1 MNVPGVCDIQILLAT
16 IYKTIVSFYSP
27 EANPALI
34 PTTMAST
41 YHKIPIQTLLL
52 QLVYQHIVLT
62 AIQFTI
68 FVCFCHIYTIT
79 IINRKIIKTIYV
91 EMCYTKGNILSG

>member
-16 IYKTIVSFYSP
+16 IYETIVSFYSP

-41 YHKIPIQTLLL
+41 YHKIPIQTLTKAPIPAAFEFLG
-52 QLVYQHIVLT
+52 LVSLYTKNKTSPTTGIQHPKIPHLIST
-62 AIQFTI
+62 IFTI
-68 FVCFCHIYTIT
+68 HF
-79 IINRKIIKTIYV
+79 YV
-91 EMCYTKGNILSG
+91 LRIS